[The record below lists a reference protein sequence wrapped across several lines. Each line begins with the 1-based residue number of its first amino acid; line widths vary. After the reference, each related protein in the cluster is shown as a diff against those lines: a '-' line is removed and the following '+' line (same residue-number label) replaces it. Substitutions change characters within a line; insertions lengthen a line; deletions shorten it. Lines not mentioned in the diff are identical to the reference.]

1 MEELTYTT
9 GDGSEVTLEP
19 GTTWRTEDPTGSAE
33 DGHVIYEVLEI
44 EEGGEVV
51 YRTSADG
58 EVREERAVTS
68 RPHLTFGT
76 GPLGG
81 RE

>member
-19 GTTWRTEDPTGSAE
+19 GMTWRTEDPVDSEGDYVT
-33 DGHVIYEVLEI
+33 YEVLEI

-51 YRTSADG
+51 YRTSVDG
-58 EVREERAVTS
+58 EVREERAITS
-68 RPHLTFGT
+68 RPQMTFGT